1 MRLLAPDCQEFSPP
15 GNGSIF
21 LVNLLIAQM
30 TNTYEKIKER
40 SKVYR
45 LFQRVSLIVEYKDN
59 RGPP

>member
-1 MRLLAPDCQEFSPP
+1 
-15 GNGSIF
+15 
-21 LVNLLIAQM
+21 M